1 MAGCTKSGAAPQ
13 PQDFIK
19 GWPHPELLSR
29 ADLRASLT
37 ESFKQGLELSEQS
50 LNYGDAVNGAY
61 MLGHPRFLQ
70 GLAKFLEGQYQ
81 TSVDPKTLMST
92 VGASMGTDLAFRAH
106 GKAGD
111 ICVFEEPTYFLAFTM
126 ARNSGLELKGVPMH
140 EDGMDL
146 DALERVCSE
155 SGGKVKFV
163 YTVPVHHNPTGYTTS
178 NEKRVK
184 LMELAKK
191 YKFYVIADEAYQ
203 LLNFEPS
210 AVKPLFY
217 HDDKDDPRVFS
228 IGTFSKL
235 IGPGTKVG
243 WVQAYPQLL
252 KPLAGVGF
260 IDSGNNPVI
269 FSSMNLLHFVESGAL
284 AKHIDMVSK
293 DLGER
298 CKFICKKLRDVGL
311 EVYEPKGGYFVWVK
325 SKGKMTGRS
334 GEAMAINKDNFQ
346 DYMRLCFCWLTKE
359 QIEEGIEYLRQ

>member
-1 MAGCTKSGAAPQ
+1 MLSFILSLLVIVAIVMTRPCILIVTAMLIITSIIATILLIITLVVPSHIISANTAGYTKSGAAAQ

-29 ADLRASLT
+29 ADLRAALT

-111 ICVFEEPTYFLAFTM
+111 ICVFEDPTYFLAFTM

-163 YTVPVHHNPTGYTTS
+163 P
-178 NEKRVK
+178 
-184 LMELAKK
+184 
-191 YKFYVIADEAYQ
+191 D
-203 LLNFEPS
+203 
-210 AVKPLFY
+210 
-217 HDDKDDPRVFS
+217 
-228 IGTFSKL
+228 
-235 IGPGTKVG
+235 
-243 WVQAYPQLL
+243 
-252 KPLAGVGF
+252 
-260 IDSGNNPVI
+260 
-269 FSSMNLLHFVESGAL
+269 
-284 AKHIDMVSK
+284 
-293 DLGER
+293 
-298 CKFICKKLRDVGL
+298 
-311 EVYEPKGGYFVWVK
+311 
-325 SKGKMTGRS
+325 
-334 GEAMAINKDNFQ
+334 
-346 DYMRLCFCWLTKE
+346 
-359 QIEEGIEYLRQ
+359 